1 MIPPKPEASARLA
14 ARRELRAALVEGQE
28 AGSPR
33 WLAGELL
40 EYHRREARPQWWRWF
55 QHLAMDAEALIEDGE
70 AIGGLELTA
79 APPVQVKKSLL
90 YELRFPAQEHKLG
103 PGRGGHDAATGQ
115 GVSVTELDTLHGTL
129 TIGRGI
135 ARHGEPLP
143 RALIPGKPLQT
154 TAQEDA
160 LARLSGSMR
169 DGTGRYPALEGIL
182 RRARPRIRGVS
193 DGTPLQTAALEEQL
207 RLARDLEQSH
217 LVVQGPPGTGKTWL
231 GGRMVAELVAAGKR
245 VGLMAQS
252 HKAINNLVREVLAAA
267 DERRLGLR
275 VARKISSSAPD
286 SPYQGDDRV
295 DNFEDVAACLH
306 GDHRVVAGTSWL
318 FARED
323 WDGALDHLVID
334 EAGQMSLADT
344 LAGGTAA
351 RNLIVLGDP
360 LQLPQVS
367 QAIHPEGTSSSVLE
381 HLLDGHAT
389 VPEDRG
395 LFLAVTRRL
404 HPAVC
409 GFVSREIYEGRLEP
423 HPACSERTTG
433 AGVGIRFLPV
443 VHSGRSSRSPE
454 EAGVVAAEG
463 GAPGR
468 AGHRAWSDHGGRALQ
483 RPGAAASGGAP
494 GRGEG
499 RDRGPVPGAGGAGR
513 PLLDGHLQRRRP
525 AARRRLPLQP
535 QPPERR
541 DQPRAVPRL
550 SGL

>member
-90 YELRFPAQEHKLG
+90 YELCFPAQEHKLG

-160 LARLSGSMR
+160 LARLSESMR

-182 RRARPRIRGVS
+182 RRARPRIRGIS
-193 DGTPLQTAALEEQL
+193 DGAPLPDGGARGAAPPRAGPRAEPPGGAGPARHRED
-207 RLARDLEQSH
+207 LARRPD
-217 LVVQGPPGTGKTWL
+217 
-231 GGRMVAELVAAGKR
+231 GGRAGR
-245 VGLMAQS
+245 RREARRAHGPEPQG
-252 HKAINNLVREVLAAA
+252 HQQPRREVLAAA
-267 DERRLGLR
+267 DERRPACACAQVLM
-275 VARKISSSAPD
+275 VAPD

-295 DNFEDVAACLH
+295 DNLEDVAACLH

-323 WDGALDHLVID
+323 WDRALDHLVID

-351 RNLIVLGDP
+351 R
-360 LQLPQVS
+360 
-367 QAIHPEGTSSSVLE
+367 T
-381 HLLDGHAT
+381 
-389 VPEDRG
+389 
-395 LFLAVTRRL
+395 
-404 HPAVC
+404 
-409 GFVSREIYEGRLEP
+409 
-423 HPACSERTTG
+423 
-433 AGVGIRFLPV
+433 
-443 VHSGRSSRSPE
+443 
-454 EAGVVAAEG
+454 
-463 GAPGR
+463 
-468 AGHRAWSDHGGRALQ
+468 
-483 RPGAAASGGAP
+483 
-494 GRGEG
+494 
-499 RDRGPVPGAGGAGR
+499 
-513 PLLDGHLQRRRP
+513 
-525 AARRRLPLQP
+525 
-535 QPPERR
+535 
-541 DQPRAVPRL
+541 
-550 SGL
+550 